1 MSSAFQILLT
11 QTDIQLPFSAC
22 LYVLLLNIYLSP
34 KRWFHVPNTSYL
46 HIRLIYGPAD
56 RRTTELEN
64 PVELKETTVFIATA
78 FGGTVIRFT

>member
-1 MSSAFQILLT
+1 MQILFT

-22 LYVLLLNIYLSP
+22 LLCTVAEHFSFPL
-34 KRWFHVPNTSYL
+34 RWLHVQHTSYL
-46 HIRLIYGPAD
+46 HVRLIYGPAD